1 MMMGKYKKFSTDRL
15 GVSSYKRGIYM
26 LYKYYAGS
34 THTTWLVSCGLI
46 VKKLC
51 LPCLIA
57 VSPLEKTQRNNLFSS
72 RLVPI
77 MDSTNTKVGL
87 NIAIVGRKHVQN
99 FVKSRIGII
108 GRQLKMTQLEHGA
121 KIQNSMSSAV

>member
-1 MMMGKYKKFSTDRL
+1 MMMGRYKKFSTDRL

-34 THTTWLVSCGLI
+34 THTTWLVSCGLSI
-46 VKKLC
+46 NNLC
-51 LPCLIA
+51 LPSYL
-57 VSPLEKTQRNNLFSS
+57 SGRKDQENNPFHFLS

-77 MDSTNTKVGL
+77 MDLTNTKVGL

-99 FVKSRIGII
+99 FVKSPIGII
-108 GRQLKMTQLEHGA
+108 GRQLKMTQLGHGA

>member
-1 MMMGKYKKFSTDRL
+1 MMMGRYKKFSTDRL

-34 THTTWLVSCGLI
+34 THTTWLVSCKISIKKIRLI
-46 VKKLC
+46 SVL
-51 LPCLIA
+51 L
-57 VSPLEKTQRNNLFSS
+57 VEKNLSNYHLYFSS

-77 MDSTNTKVGL
+77 MDSINTKVGS

-108 GRQLKMTQLEHGA
+108 GRHLKMTRLGHGA